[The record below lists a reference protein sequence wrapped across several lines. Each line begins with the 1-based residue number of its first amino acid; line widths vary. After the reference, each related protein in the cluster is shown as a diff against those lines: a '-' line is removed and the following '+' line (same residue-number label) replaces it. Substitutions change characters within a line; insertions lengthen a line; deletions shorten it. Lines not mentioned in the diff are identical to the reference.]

1 MARKSTSRGKP
12 TVPSGGP
19 KPAGMRQPA
28 KGQPKMLGPKAKV
41 GKKGR

>member
-1 MARKSTSRGKP
+1 MAKKSPYQGKP

-19 KPAGMRQPA
+19 KPGGMKKPPN
-28 KGQPKMLGPKAKV
+28 GQSKMVDPKAKV

>member
-1 MARKSTSRGKP
+1 MAKKSDPQGKP

-19 KPAGMRQPA
+19 KPAGMRQPSNG
-28 KGQPKMLGPKAKV
+28 KTKMITSKAKD